1 MCGAGAKCPGLESA
15 WLGSHPGSVLWDSGF
30 GLRPL
35 GFRHVHPPGMGAPG
49 AMLVECSLWYWV
61 NWSIYN
67 VIFLYQ
73 DCAVLHERGEVIS
86 LGEEKF
92 GSKIRT

>member
-1 MCGAGAKCPGLESA
+1 MCGAGARGPGLESA
-15 WLGSHPGSVLWDSGF
+15 WLGSHPGSVLWDSGTYTHQAW
-30 GLRPL
+30 GP
-35 GFRHVHPPGMGAPG
+35 PG
-49 AMLVECSLWYWV
+49 AMLVEYSLWYSV

-73 DCAVLHERGEVIS
+73 ECAVLHERREVIN
-86 LGEEKF
+86 LEEEQL

>member
-1 MCGAGAKCPGLESA
+1 
-15 WLGSHPGSVLWDSGF
+15 
-30 GLRPL
+30 
-35 GFRHVHPPGMGAPG
+35 
-49 AMLVECSLWYWV
+49 MLVEYSLWYSV

-73 DCAVLHERGEVIS
+73 ECAVLHERGEVIN
-86 LGEEKF
+86 LGEEQL